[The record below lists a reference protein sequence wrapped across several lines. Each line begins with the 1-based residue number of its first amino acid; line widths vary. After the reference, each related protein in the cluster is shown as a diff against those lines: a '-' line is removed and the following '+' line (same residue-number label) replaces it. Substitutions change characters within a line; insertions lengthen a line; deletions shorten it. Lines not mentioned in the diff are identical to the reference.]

1 MKLSEREKILLVVLA
16 FMLLN
21 VVGIQFLLTPMQK
34 KHEELISE
42 RTQIED
48 ELAQQ
53 QLMID
58 MLYSLNQDH
67 EDLAVQLQNLADR
80 FVPPK
85 YSELKDEYLYE
96 TMADFI
102 KQWDSL
108 TISDL
113 TYATLPG
120 SEQALSV
127 VLMVEAD
134 FTVTGSM
141 DQMIGAMDKIQQ
153 LPQVISI
160 TSLSVN
166 EKEKQMQGS
175 FHIQF
180 YTFND

>member
-1 MKLSEREKILLVVLA
+1 M
-16 FMLLN
+16 
-21 VVGIQFLLTPMQK
+21 
-34 KHEELISE
+34 
-42 RTQIED
+42 
-48 ELAQQ
+48 
-53 QLMID
+53 
-58 MLYSLNQDH
+58 
-67 EDLAVQLQNLADR
+67 
-80 FVPPK
+80 
-85 YSELKDEYLYE
+85 KDEYLYE

>member
-34 KHEELISE
+34 KHEELINE

-58 MLYSLNQDH
+58 MLDALNQDH

-80 FVPPK
+80 F

>member
-58 MLYSLNQDH
+58 MLDALNQDH

-160 TSLSVN
+160 TSLPVN

>member
-48 ELAQQ
+48 E
-53 QLMID
+53 
-58 MLYSLNQDH
+58 
-67 EDLAVQLQNLADR
+67 LQNLADR

>member
-16 FMLLN
+16 FLILN
-21 VVGIQFLLTPMQK
+21 VIGIQFLLAPMQNHHK
-34 KHEELISE
+34 ELVNE
-42 RTQIED
+42 RAQIED
-48 ELAQQ
+48 ELLQQ
-53 QLMID
+53 QQMID
-58 MLYSLNQDH
+58 MLESLNQDH
-67 EDLAVQLQNLADR
+67 LDLTQQLQDLADR

-120 SEQALSV
+120 SEESLSV

-134 FTVTGSM
+134 FTVTGKM

-175 FHIQF
+175 FHLQF
-180 YTFND
+180 YTFNE

>member
-16 FMLLN
+16 FLILN
-21 VVGIQFLLTPMQK
+21 VIGIQFLLAPMQNHHK
-34 KHEELISE
+34 ELVNE
-42 RTQIED
+42 RAQIED
-48 ELAQQ
+48 ELLQQ
-53 QLMID
+53 QQMID
-58 MLYSLNQDH
+58 MLESLNQDH
-67 EDLAVQLQNLADR
+67 LDLTQQLQELADR
-80 FVPPK
+80 FVLPK

-120 SEQALSV
+120 SEESLSV

-134 FTVTGSM
+134 FTVTGTM

-160 TSLSVN
+160 TSLSVS
-166 EKEKQMQGS
+166 EKDKQMQGS
-175 FHIQF
+175 FHLQF
-180 YTFND
+180 YTFNE

>member
-21 VVGIQFLLTPMQK
+21 VIGIQFILTPMQQK
-34 KHEELISE
+34 YEDLVSE
-42 RTQIED
+42 RAQIED

-58 MLYSLNQDH
+58 MLDALNQDH
-67 EDLAVQLQNLADR
+67 EDLVVQLQNLADR

-113 TYATLPG
+113 TYAMLPG
-120 SEQALSV
+120 SEHALSV

>member
-16 FMLLN
+16 FLLLN

-34 KHEELISE
+34 KHEELINE

-58 MLYSLNQDH
+58 MLDALNQDH
-67 EDLAVQLQNLADR
+67 EDLVVQLQNLADR
-80 FVPPK
+80 FVPPQ

>member
-1 MKLSEREKILLVVLA
+1 M
-16 FMLLN
+16 
-21 VVGIQFLLTPMQK
+21 
-34 KHEELISE
+34 
-42 RTQIED
+42 
-48 ELAQQ
+48 
-53 QLMID
+53 
-58 MLYSLNQDH
+58 
-67 EDLAVQLQNLADR
+67 ADR

-153 LPQVISI
+153 LAQVISI

-166 EKEKQMQGS
+166 EK
-175 FHIQF
+175 
-180 YTFND
+180 